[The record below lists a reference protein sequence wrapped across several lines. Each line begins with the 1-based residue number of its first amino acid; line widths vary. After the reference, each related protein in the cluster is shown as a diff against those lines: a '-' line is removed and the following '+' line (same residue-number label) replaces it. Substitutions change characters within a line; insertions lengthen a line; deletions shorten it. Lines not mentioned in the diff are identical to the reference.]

1 MSGNQRTT
9 SLADAAVDAPV
20 DGPGADVLPVIA
32 ERFSPAVFDPSF
44 EITDA
49 QAQVLLDAARWA
61 PSAGNS
67 QPYRYLMGLRG
78 DDAFEAIVSTLTRG
92 NRRWAPAASLLAV
105 SIVQVAALPGSDK
118 QFWFAKTAAHDA
130 GQATAYLTLQAHSM
144 GLAVHQFAGFD
155 HEALAERIGLPEHWQ
170 VMAGIAVGRAWPQ
183 DERDPGHP
191 AVAALGQRVE
201 EYDLVGNIERET
213 KPRSRRAI
221 SEVLWT
227 PEPAGEN

>member
-1 MSGNQRTT
+1 MNETPR
-9 SLADAAVDAPV
+9 A

-78 DDAFEAIVSTLTRG
+78 DEAFETIVSTLARG

-105 SIVQVAALPGSDK
+105 SIVQVAAEPGSDK
-118 QFWFAKTAAHDA
+118 TFWFAKTAAHDA

-144 GLAVHQFAGFD
+144 GFAVHQFAGFD
-155 HEALAERIGLPEHWQ
+155 HEALAEKIGLPEHWQ
-170 VMAGIAVGRAWPQ
+170 VMAGLAVGRAWPQ
-183 DERDPGHP
+183 DERNPEHP
-191 AVAALGQRVE
+191 AVTALAQRVE
-201 EYDLVGNIERET
+201 EYDLAQNTEREA
-213 KPRSRRAI
+213 KPRTRRAI
-221 SEVLWT
+221 DDVLWT
-227 PEPAGEN
+227 PESSARD